1 MRVFREPSRR
11 QKGILHSN
19 NIQQDTGEHIMEI
32 YSKAALAVLAVSLSC
47 VPAAVAQDGP
57 QDSPPDQQVA
67 PEDFGPSGPMQPGA
81 PGEERGQWGHRQDGF
96 GGDDR
101 MSERRFGRERGE
113 FGLAHLLNDPAI
125 REKLG
130 ITAEQVGAIRKQE
143 SDFRK
148 TEIRDRADLA
158 VKRVDLRDLLEADKP
173 DRAAIDSKLQEIS
186 TARLALEK
194 SAIHYR
200 LAMRE
205 AITPEQRQKLRELMS
220 ERFRRD
226 GGPGRSGPRGEG
238 HRGQHGPTPAPDA
251 QAQPKN

>member
-1 MRVFREPSRR
+1 
-11 QKGILHSN
+11 
-19 NIQQDTGEHIMEI
+19 MEI
-32 YSKAALAVLAVSLSC
+32 YSKAVLAVLAVALSSG
-47 VPAAVAQDGP
+47 PAALAQDGP
-57 QDSPPDQQVA
+57 QDSPPDQQMA
-67 PEDFGPSGPMQPGA
+67 PEDLGPGGPMQPGA
-81 PGEERGQWGHRQDGF
+81 PGDERGQWGHRQDGF
-96 GGDDR
+96 GGGDR
-101 MSERRFGRERGE
+101 MGRRGFGRGRGE
-113 FGLAHLLNDPAI
+113 FGLARLVNHPAI

-158 VKRVDLRDLLEADKP
+158 VKRVDLKDLLEAEKP

-205 AITPEQRQKLRELMS
+205 AITPEQRQKLHQLTS
-220 ERFRRD
+220 ERWRHE
-226 GGPGRSGPRGEG
+226 GGPGRPGQRGEG
-238 HRGQHGPTPAPDA
+238 HRGQHGSAPAPDA
-251 QAQPKN
+251 QAQPQPKN